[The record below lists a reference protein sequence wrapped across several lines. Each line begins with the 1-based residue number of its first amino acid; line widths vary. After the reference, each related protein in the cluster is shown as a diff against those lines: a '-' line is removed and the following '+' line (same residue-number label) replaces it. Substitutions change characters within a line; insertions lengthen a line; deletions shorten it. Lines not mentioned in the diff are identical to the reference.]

1 MKSLNHTKRRW
12 GGVNFIPDAP
22 KAAKEMRRVTKSGGV
37 VATTMWDGSGA
48 NELNA
53 CLWEAAIPMD
63 PIAKRTADRRG
74 CSVPRRHFQTSRI
87 VGLTDIEDAA
97 FAMHCQFSS
106 FDEPVAAYEG
116 AEGF

>member
-1 MKSLNHTKRRW
+1 VIFEIGDAQDLSYADESFDRCMALLI
-12 GGVNFIPDAP
+12 VNFIPDAP

-74 CSVPRRHFQTSRI
+74 CSVPRRHFQTSGR
-87 VGLTDIEDAA
+87 A
-97 FAMHCQFSS
+97 
-106 FDEPVAAYEG
+106 PV
-116 AEGF
+116 